1 MLYNSLYGLKL
12 TWFEFSNEQ
21 TQSSRRKVRRRREPL
36 CFLVGR
42 AMGVESR
49 GSRHRARLQA
59 AGVRHVGKWRQS
71 LALAEADQRQLET
84 ARDQGADIKAAVA
97 RLPAEVFEGKA
108 QRVEEYIEVCGDGG
122 DTFRVRFKHCQEDY
136 AGPCRMKRT
145 EAVED
150 AKKLLTA
157 ADISVAALKSAH
169 KKLTSERTDVSLEKA
184 LLEAM
189 SYWLKQGSTSDGSR
203 LSKAVKSRLSRLKE
217 GSEEA
222 QSFDAAKLLVEAHME
237 MEGFVS
243 TSDVSADWLREM
255 GLQWRFDSGSRPRG
269 TSNRIESFYQTGLQN
284 LGNSC
289 FLNAVVQ
296 CILARQPLKRD
307 LSATVPKGPLR
318 KCMEDVTQ
326 RLQSEEWDYI
336 APWALLRQMY
346 LTDFVKFPPGQ
357 SADCSDCCE
366 ILLATAISD
375 RNLYVSSVEATGWVW
390 IYSL

>member
-1 MLYNSLYGLKL
+1 
-12 TWFEFSNEQ
+12 
-21 TQSSRRKVRRRREPL
+21 
-36 CFLVGR
+36 
-42 AMGVESR
+42 MGVESR
-49 GSRHRARLQA
+49 ASGHRARLQIR
-59 AGVRHVGKWRQS
+59 GVRHNGPWHVDRTM
-71 LALAEADQRQLET
+71 AEADQKRLEAAGT
-84 ARDQGADIKAAVA
+84 AGADMKEVVA
-97 RLPAEVFEGKA
+97 ELYSEARASQMDK
-108 QRVEEYIEVCGDGG
+108 YIEGRCDG
-122 DTFRVRFKHCQEDY
+122 FRVRFKKDGCTHF
-136 AGPCRMKRT
+136 GPTRSLKA

-150 AKKLLTA
+150 TKKLLAA
-157 ADISVAALKSAH
+157 ADISVAALKTAAAELRQEMEIET
-169 KKLTSERTDVSLEKA
+169 KELSLEKA

-296 CILARQPLKRD
+296 CILACQPLKRD

-336 APWALLRQMY
+336 APWALLHQMY

>member
-1 MLYNSLYGLKL
+1 
-12 TWFEFSNEQ
+12 
-21 TQSSRRKVRRRREPL
+21 
-36 CFLVGR
+36 
-42 AMGVESR
+42 MGVETID
-49 GSRHRARLQA
+49 GKHRARIQV
-59 AGVRHVGKWRQS
+59 AGVRYRGRLRES
-71 LALAEADQRQLET
+71 AAEAEADQQQLEA
-84 ARDQGADIKAAVA
+84 ARSAGADMKEAVA
-97 RLPAEVFEGKA
+97 QLPVVVSHRQVMRAED
-108 QRVEEYIEVCGDGG
+108 YIEANGNA
-122 DTFRVRFKHCQEDY
+122 FRVHLKKGGNTY
-136 AGPCRMKRT
+136 NGPLRSTRA

-150 AKKLLTA
+150 AKKLLSA
-157 ADISVAALKSAH
+157 ANISIVALKA
-169 KKLTSERTDVSLEKA
+169 KEKELTSERTDMSLEKA

-237 MEGFVS
+237 MEDFVS

-296 CILARQPLKRD
+296 CILACQPLKRD
-307 LSATVPKGPLR
+307 LAAPVPKGPLR

-336 APWALLRQMY
+336 APWALLHQMY

>member
-1 MLYNSLYGLKL
+1 
-12 TWFEFSNEQ
+12 
-21 TQSSRRKVRRRREPL
+21 
-36 CFLVGR
+36 
-42 AMGVESR
+42 MGVETID
-49 GSRHRARLQA
+49 GKHRARIQV
-59 AGVRHVGKWRQS
+59 AGVRYRGRLRGT
-71 LALAEADQRQLET
+71 LAEAEADQQQLEA
-84 ARDQGADIKAAVA
+84 ARAAGADMKEAVA
-97 RLPAEVFEGKA
+97 QLPVGVSHDQTMRAEEYVEPYGKA
-108 QRVEEYIEVCGDGG
+108 FRARFKKAG
-122 DTFRVRFKHCQEDY
+122 DTY
-136 AGPCRMKRT
+136 SGPSRKSKT

-150 AKKLLTA
+150 AKKLLSA
-157 ADISVAALKSAH
+157 ANISIAALKA
-169 KKLTSERTDVSLEKA
+169 KEKELTSETTDMSLEQK

-255 GLQWRFDSGSRPRG
+255 GLQRRLDSGSRPRG

-296 CILARQPLKRD
+296 CILACQPLKRD
-307 LSATVPKGPLR
+307 LAATVPKGPLR

-336 APWALLRQMY
+336 APWALLHQMY

-390 IYSL
+390 THSM

>member
-1 MLYNSLYGLKL
+1 MRY
-12 TWFEFSNEQ
+12 Q
-21 TQSSRRKVRRRREPL
+21 
-36 CFLVGR
+36 GR
-42 AMGVESR
+42 LRDSVAE
-49 GSRHRARLQA
+49 
-59 AGVRHVGKWRQS
+59 
-71 LALAEADQRQLET
+71 AEADQQQLEAARIAGT
-84 ARDQGADIKAAVA
+84 DMKEAVAQLTVMASRDQPMRAGD
-97 RLPAEVFEGKA
+97 
-108 QRVEEYIEVCGDGG
+108 YIEACGNA
-122 DTFRVRFKHCQEDY
+122 FRVRFKKDGHTY
-136 AGPCRMKRT
+136 NGPLRSTRA

-150 AKKLLTA
+150 SKKLLSA
-157 ADISVAALKSAH
+157 ANISIAALKA
-169 KKLTSERTDVSLEKA
+169 KEKELTSEMTYILSLEKA

-222 QSFDAAKLLVEAHME
+222 QSFDAAKLLVEAHMD
-237 MEGFVS
+237 MERFVA
-243 TSDVSADWLREM
+243 TSDVSADWLRE
-255 GLQWRFDSGSRPRG
+255 WRLDSGSRPRG

-296 CILARQPLKRD
+296 CILACQPLKRD
-307 LSATVPKGPLR
+307 LAAAVPKGPLR

-336 APWALLRQMY
+336 APWALLHQMY
-346 LTDFVKFPPGQ
+346 LTDFVKFPPGE

-390 IYSL
+390 TDSM